1 MIATHADVHFTSAS
15 EALVFALNAAI
26 QADYPRPVMNK
37 LAAPSTSTGHG
48 LAGLDAAAQ
57 AGMVRAE
64 IKQLGPLAEA
74 VLFARYAPRGIPCA
88 CRAACCAG
96 QKRNPEWINAISFLA
111 DYVRTTALAG
121 CVTNGMMRQE
131 YVVRYFS
138 AKGRISLEDLAEKH
152 GIVINT
158 VTAHIWKVS
167 KALRTF
173 EHAANEA
180 AEERLRFVGIV
191 VEKS

>member
-1 MIATHADVHFTSAS
+1 MIITHADVHFTSAS

-37 LAAPSTSTGHG
+37 LAAPSTSTGHS

-96 QKRNPEWINAISFLA
+96 QKRNPEWINAISTLA
-111 DYVRTTALAG
+111 DHMRTTALNG
-121 CVTNGMMRQE
+121 CVTNGMMRQQ
-131 YVVRYFS
+131 YVTRYFTGS
-138 AKGRISLEDLAEKH
+138 GKVSIQELAEKH
-152 GIVINT
+152 GLVENT
-158 VTAHIWKVS
+158 VAAHAGKVS
-167 KALRTF
+167 KALRAF
-173 EHAANEA
+173 EHAANDA
-180 AEERLRFVGIV
+180 AEDRLRAIGMVA
-191 VEKS
+191 